1 MQGHVTRRT
10 SAAEN
15 AERNAV
21 EYVLDSA
28 RRFPDRPALWI
39 DGRTYSYAALT
50 AHAQRLADRLTA
62 IDGAVCATLGE
73 RSLIAYCAPLACMLA
88 GKIHVPLGT
97 SFPAARMANILDRTR
112 PSILICDENGAGPLP
127 DLLAAIDFAVDVLTP
142 DALDADPDA
151 DLYGDPG
158 ANADA
163 GDPSP
168 RDDATDARSRA
179 ATACAIGDDTLSG
192 LIEDDGPIAYLLFT
206 SGSTGVPKGVAVGHP
221 ALCAYVEAV
230 RARYPELD
238 EHQRCTQFFEPTFD
252 LSMHDMFA
260 TWAVGACLYCVP
272 RSALLLPTDFV
283 NAHRLTVWFS
293 VPSMAATLQRYRLL
307 NAGALPSLKLALFC
321 GEALPGPLAAAWMA
335 AAPDAR
341 CENLYGPTEATIAC
355 TAHRVE
361 DADGAMAVVPI
372 GEAFPA
378 MEIAVVREDGTRCD
392 IDEIGE
398 LWLGG
403 AQLALGY
410 WRDPAQTAA
419 RFVSAR
425 FDGLDASRWY
435 RTGDLA
441 TIAPDGVAHFRGRA
455 DRQVKLRGYRIE
467 LQEVEAHLRAICSQP
482 ERPVEVAVVPIST
495 HAGEPAS
502 GIAAFVAAAA
512 DFDPRAALAAMKLR
526 LPAYMVPSRIH
537 VLDALPLNSNGKID
551 HPALIERLRADERV
565 PRIGR
570 KAHAENGTTN
580 GTTECMR

>member
-1 MQGHVTRRT
+1 MRGHATPRT
-10 SAAEN
+10 
-15 AERNAV
+15 NAV

-39 DGRTYSYAALT
+39 DGRTYSYAELT

-112 PSILICDENGAGPLP
+112 PSILICDENGASQLQ
-127 DLLAAIDFAVDVLTP
+127 DLLTAVDFAIAVLTHE
-142 DALDADPDA
+142 ALDADQDAGLDTNRHA
-151 DLYGDPG
+151 DL
-158 ANADA
+158 DA
-163 GDPSP
+163 GDG
-168 RDDATDARSRA
+168 RSSSQENVAEDGLPA
-179 ATACAIGDDTLSG
+179 ANACAAADPRSG
-192 LIEDDGPIAYLLFT
+192 LVEDDGPIAYLLFT

-252 LSMHDMFA
+252 LSMHDLFV

-307 NAGALPSLKLALFC
+307 NADALPSLTLALFC
-321 GEALPGPLAAAWMA
+321 GEALPRPLAGAWMA
-335 AAPDAR
+335 AAPNAR

-355 TAHRVE
+355 MAHRVRE
-361 DADGAMAVVPI
+361 ADGATAVVPI

-378 MEIAVVREDGTRCD
+378 MEIAIVREDGTHCD

-410 WRDPAQTAA
+410 WRDPAQTTA

-425 FDGLDASRWY
+425 FAGLDASRWY

-441 TIAPDGVAHFRGRA
+441 TIDSGGVAHFRGRA

-467 LQEVEAHLRAICSQP
+467 LQEVEAHLRAICSRP
-482 ERPVEVAVVPIST
+482 ERPVEVAVVPISA
-495 HAGEPAS
+495 HAGEPPS
-502 GIAAFVAAAA
+502 GIAAFVAGA
-512 DFDPRAALAAMKLR
+512 DFDTRAALAAMKLR
-526 LPAYMVPSRIH
+526 LPAYMVPSEIR

-551 HPALIERLRADERV
+551 HPALAERLRASERV
-565 PRIGR
+565 PRTR
-570 KAHAENGTTN
+570 RNANEDATK
-580 GTTECMR
+580 ECMR